1 MKKIIFAVL
10 ILLGFMQSELV
21 FARSMYVSDQLEINM
36 RSGKSSRH
44 KIFAILTSGE
54 KVTVI
59 NHDKASG
66 YSFVRN
72 TRGKEGW
79 VLTRYL
85 MSQPSARSQLMAK
98 QERIDSLSNSFSK
111 VSEQS
116 KELNTE
122 LKELKELKSKLER
135 ENSQLKQRIDE
146 LNATYGDEKSFKDKL
161 EECEEKFDKKVSEM
175 STIQT
180 ENSKLRSKS
189 DQLWVM
195 AGGGIL
201 LLGIILGLLIPKI
214 RWQKKSSWSSL

>member
-1 MKKIIFAVL
+1 
-10 ILLGFMQSELV
+10 MQSELV

-98 QERIDSLSNSFSK
+98 QERIDSLSASFAK
-111 VSEQS
+111 VSEQN
-116 KELNTE
+116 KELN
-122 LKELKELKSKLER
+122 KELKELKALKNKLER
-135 ENSQLKQRIDE
+135 ENTKRQQKIDE
-146 LNATYGDEKSFKDKL
+146 LNATYGDERSFKDKFDDCIADKNAL
-161 EECEEKFDKKVSEM
+161 TVEKGKFNT
-175 STIQT
+175 TI
-180 ENSKLRSKS
+180 SDLRDNKE
-189 DQLWVM
+189 QFWFVV
-195 AGGGIL
+195 GGGVL